1 MRTKFSGI
9 LTLILALVVQLTF
22 AQQKTITGTV
32 SDDTGLPLPG
42 ANVIIKGTSSGTQ
55 TDFDGNYT
63 ISANVGQTIV
73 FSYVGFS
80 AKEVKVGAQ
89 NKMDVSLQPDA
100 AALEEVVV
108 TGYSTRNQTVQTSA
122 VVSISAAELSQM
134 APTTSI
140 DNMLQGKAAG
150 VQVTAANGKPGQGAF
165 VRIRGTGSLTAGA
178 SSPLYIVDGAPIREQ
193 DLANIPNEDIE
204 NITIL
209 KDAATTARY
218 GSRGANGVVVIT
230 TKNGNRNKEAVIR
243 FSSRYGTTSMIDPN
257 YTMMNATQKMQYEA
271 ELYALGV
278 TGAAGLPGV
287 TTQPGSPERQQLLD
301 REVDWEDLILKEGII
316 QNNSLAISGGAEKVD
331 YYFSVSNDRNTGI
344 IDNIDGFE
352 RLGTRLNVNFDAKEW
367 LSVGVNVGYSRSMS
381 DEPRDRN
388 NTQNPFR
395 GMLDYNGYETEFLL
409 NEDGTVQVDENGSPI
424 YNPTHTGFPI
434 RGALLSEPSDDI
446 ENQTLGNVDAV
457 ITFSKNWSYGFNV
470 AVNWGAIRRESY
482 SKPGGILQELIGDPD
497 NPGNKFDDQQHRLD
511 FTVSNR
517 LVYNL
522 NKNNHNLNVLG
533 LYEYNMREFNRSF
546 VRSIGFPSA
555 LLTTQSNAAILTDGF
570 TNRNR
575 LTLVSYGAFADY
587 DYKEKYLL
595 SGSFRRDGSSNFG
608 QDVKYG
614 NFYSGSLGWNVA
626 KEDFFSVDAINDLKI
641 RAAYGTVGNRDGVPI
656 YASQGTVGFDSY
668 PGGSATI
675 PARVPNP
682 LIQWETTETYNVGL
696 ELNMF
701 NKRVSLVS
709 DYFIRNTKD
718 LLFTIPTAFEAGIIS
733 PDGTNGIAGNL
744 GEIQNKGLEISL
756 KADIFRSTDF
766 TWTLGGNIIFLDTE
780 IVSLPEGED
789 VTPNAYFIRYSEGRQ
804 INEHFL
810 IRYAG
815 VDPATGR
822 SLFYGADGNTYFASD
837 LPTDENDNRVFQGKS
852 TIADKEGGFFSN
864 ITYKGFGLRTDFVFK
879 AGNWI
884 NNFVRS
890 DRESDGLAIA
900 DNQSVGAFN
909 YWQQPGDTGVLPSPI
924 YATEDATVMGNS
936 DRWLEKGDYIR
947 MRNVT
952 LSYSFPNRYLEKT
965 PISSLR
971 IYAQG
976 QNLLT
981 FTKFWGD
988 PEVGLSSGETIAYA
1002 DVVAPGEATLY
1013 SYPNTKSFQVG
1024 LDVSF

>member
-55 TDFDGNYT
+55 TDFDGNYS

-134 APTTSI
+134 APSTSI

-150 VQVTAANGKPGQGAF
+150 VQVTAANGKPGAGAF
-165 VRIRGTGSLTAGA
+165 VRIRGTGSLVAGA

-209 KDAATTARY
+209 KDAAMTARY
-218 GSRGANGVVVIT
+218 GSRGSNGVVVIT
-230 TKNGNRNKEAVIR
+230 TKSGNRNKEAIVR
-243 FSSRYGTTSMIDPN
+243 FSSRYGVSSMIDPN
-257 YTMMNATQKMQYEA
+257 YTMMTATEKMQYEA

-278 TGAAGLPGV
+278 TAASTLPGV
-287 TTQPGSPERQQLLD
+287 TTSPGSPERQFLLD
-301 REVDWEDLILKEGII
+301 NEVDWEDLILKEGIM
-316 QNNSLAISGGAEKVD
+316 QNNSVSISGGAEKMD
-331 YYFSVSNDRNTGI
+331 YYFSVTNDRNTGI
-344 IDNIDGFE
+344 IDDIDGFE
-352 RLGTRLNVNFDAKEW
+352 RLGTRLNVNFEAKKW

-395 GMLDYNGYETEFLL
+395 GMLDYNGYETEFVID
-409 NEDGTVQVDENGSPI
+409 EDGNTVLDENGNPT

-434 RGALLSEPSDDI
+434 RGALLSEPSEDI
-446 ENQTLGNVDAV
+446 DNTTLGSVDALV
-457 ITFSKNWSYGFNV
+457 TFDKHWSYNFAVG
-470 AVNWGAIRRESY
+470 VNWLATRRESY
-482 SKPGGILQELIGDPD
+482 SKPGGILQELIGDPN

-511 FTVSNR
+511 LTLSNR
-517 LVYNL
+517 LNYNL
-522 NKNNHNLNVLG
+522 TTDTHTLNVLG
-533 LYEYNMREFNRSF
+533 LYEYNMNEFNRSF

-555 LLTTQSNAAILTDGF
+555 LLTTQANASLLTDGF
-570 TNRNR
+570 TNRSR
-575 LTLVSYGAFADY
+575 LTLVSYGVFADY
-587 DYKEKYLL
+587 DYKQRYLL
-595 SGSFRRDGSSNFG
+595 QASIRRDGSSNFG
-608 QDVKYG
+608 KDVQYG
-614 NFYSGSLGWNVA
+614 DFYSGSVGWNIA
-626 KEDFFSVDAINDLKI
+626 KESFFQVDAVNDLKI
-641 RAAYGTVGNRDGVPI
+641 RGSYGSVGNRESMPD
-656 YASQGTVGFDSY
+656 YASQGTVGFGSY
-668 PGGSATI
+668 PGGSSTL
-675 PARVPNP
+675 PNNVANP
-682 LIQWETTETYNVGL
+682 ELKWETTTTTNIGL

-701 NKRVSLVS
+701 SKRLRVVS
-709 DYFIRNTKD
+709 DYFIRNTTD
-718 LLFTIPTAFEAGIIS
+718 LLFTIPKADESGVGFI
-733 PDGTNGIAGNL
+733 NGNVGDIR
-744 GEIQNKGLEISL
+744 NKGLEVSL
-756 KADIFRSTDF
+756 QADVFRNSDF
-766 TWTLGGNIIFLDTE
+766 TWTLGGNILFLDTE

-789 VTPNAYFIRYSEGRQ
+789 VDAPNTFFVRWSEGRK
-804 INEHFL
+804 INEHYL

-822 SLFYGADGNTYFASD
+822 SQFYGGDGNIYFA
-837 LPTDENDNRVFQGKS
+837 DEMPDMENRVFQGKS

-879 AGNWI
+879 YGNWI

-890 DRESDGLAIA
+890 DRNSDGLAIA
-900 DNQSVGAFN
+900 DNQSVDAFN
-909 YWQQPGDTGVLPSPI
+909 YWQQPGDTNVLPSPI
-924 YATEDATVMGNS
+924 YATADATVTGNS
-936 DRWLEKGDYIR
+936 DRFLQRGDYIR

-952 LSYSFPNRYLEKT
+952 LSYSFPSSYLEKT
-965 PISSLR
+965 PINSLR
-971 IYAQG
+971 IYVQG
-976 QNLLT
+976 QNLMT

-988 PEVGLSSGETIAYA
+988 PEVGLSSGETIAFA
-1002 DVVAPGEATLY
+1002 DAVAPGEATLY
-1013 SYPNTKSFQVG
+1013 SYPNTKSFQLG